1 MARARSCTP
10 CSVTRTA
17 PSSPF
22 PRLRFSL
29 RADRGILVR
38 GAVAGVFAD
47 TENMSDVHEVG
58 AGLVVPVLGGRGV
71 PMLDSA
77 RMYVCGI
84 TPYDV
89 THLGHAATF
98 VWVDALVRVLRM
110 LKVEPEVC
118 RNVTD
123 VDDVLDAAAFRASTP
138 YDSFA
143 AIQQYHFEHDLGLL
157 NVRPVRHEPRA
168 HRYIDHVIRLASG
181 LMATGT
187 AYERGGSVYFRGQA
201 AAAGLDRGEALR
213 LSAEY
218 AGRPDDPAKDDP
230 LDTAVWQG
238 AEAGHPAWDSP
249 WGAGR
254 PGWHAECVAMALS
267 AFGVGVDVHAGGA
280 DLRFPHH
287 AYHAAMAEAFTG
299 VRPYARAWMHVGV
312 VTVGGV
318 KMAKSAGNLVLVG
331 DLLEHHTPGA
341 IRLMI
346 LDRPWAQGWD
356 YSGASLEAA
365 AARLEDLYRAAGR
378 TDGTSRGD
386 AGEIRRRLAADL
398 DVPGAL
404 EVAIETGGAAARL
417 LIATLGLD

>member
-1 MARARSCTP
+1 MSE
-10 CSVTRTA
+10 VH
-17 PSSPF
+17 
-22 PRLRFSL
+22 
-29 RADRGILVR
+29 RAD
-38 GAVAGVFAD
+38 
-47 TENMSDVHEVG
+47 
-58 AGLVVPVLGGRGV
+58 GLMPVLGGRTV

-98 VWVDALVRVLRM
+98 VWVDALVRVLRL

-143 AIQQYHFEHDLGLL
+143 AIQQYHFDHDLAAL

-168 HRYIDHVIRLASG
+168 HRYIEHVIRLASG
-181 LMATGT
+181 LMAAGT
-187 AYERGGSVYFRGQA
+187 AYERGGSVYFRGQE
-201 AAAGLDRGEALR
+201 AAAGLDRAEALR

-218 AGRPDDPAKDDP
+218 GGRPDDPAKDDP
-230 LDTAVWQG
+230 LDTAVWQR

-267 AFGVGVDVHAGGA
+267 AFGVGVDVHAGGG

-312 VTVGGV
+312 AMVGGA
-318 KMAKSAGNLVLVG
+318 KMAKSAGNLVLVS
-331 DLLEHHTPGA
+331 DLLAQHTAAA

-346 LDRPWAQGWD
+346 LDRPWADDWD
-356 YSGASLEAA
+356 YNGASLEAA
-365 AARLEDLYRAAGR
+365 AARLADLYRAAGR
-378 TDGTSRGD
+378 TAAMGG
-386 AGEIRRRLAADL
+386 AGEVRRLLAADL
-398 DVPGAL
+398 NVPDAL
-404 EVAIETGGAAARL
+404 EVALEEGGAAARL